1 LPGTTARAR
10 PQAIGAELVEATEA
24 DAQLGCYLPPSAER
38 TARLAVYL
46 AGVGDQV
53 ASSQNPIVRTGNA
66 TVSAA
71 HATPMKILT
80 TSSLFQF

>member
-1 LPGTTARAR
+1 
-10 PQAIGAELVEATEA
+10 
-24 DAQLGCYLPPSAER
+24 
-38 TARLAVYL
+38 VYL